1 MLAERAALLPE
12 EPPEI
17 LDTLELPED
26 FEDVFEEEAFED
38 DPCASAGGNEGS
50 PLGPLSMLLPFKR
63 RSSFISLL
71 FR

>member
-1 MLAERAALLPE
+1 LLAERAALLPE

-26 FEDVFEEEAFED
+26 FEEEAFED